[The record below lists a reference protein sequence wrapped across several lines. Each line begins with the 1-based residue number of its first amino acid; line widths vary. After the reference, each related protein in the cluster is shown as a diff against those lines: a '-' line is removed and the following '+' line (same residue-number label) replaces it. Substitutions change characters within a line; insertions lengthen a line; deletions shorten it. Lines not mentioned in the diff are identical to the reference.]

1 MTQKKIS
8 NGEALGA
15 SQEGVLAVE
24 QFLHDN
30 YLFRRNELSGR
41 VEFLDKP
48 SGRAERATLPANGT
62 ADDGADES
70 QPSRSEI

>member
-48 SGRAERATLPANGT
+48 SGRAERAT
-62 ADDGADES
+62 
-70 QPSRSEI
+70 